1 VGGYV
6 NGGLYNMHPGEF
18 VMNSETTSAA
28 ERLAQGQLSQDA
40 VLGMLASGG
49 GGGGGRVVWNDN
61 RRFDSRL
68 SVEDRRAINNDTKRI
83 LEEAFSYA

>member
-1 VGGYV
+1 
-6 NGGLYNMHPGEF
+6 
-18 VMNSETTSAA
+18 
-28 ERLAQGQLSQDA
+28 
-40 VLGMLASGG
+40 
-49 GGGGGRVVWNDN
+49 VVWNDN